1 MAQQLQY
8 RMEASWTG
16 SPGRHDSLRFAVS
29 FDTHLVRALAVCC
42 CSESSNEEIA
52 LMHDPETYPWQTPYV
67 SAILETDEDQMRGLL
82 YEAIAAIE
90 QRRLSPV
97 AGQE

>member
-1 MAQQLQY
+1 
-8 RMEASWTG
+8 
-16 SPGRHDSLRFAVS
+16 
-29 FDTHLVRALAVCC
+29 
-42 CSESSNEEIA
+42 
-52 LMHDPETYPWQTPYV
+52 MHDPETYPWQTPYV

-97 AGQE
+97 AGQEEVALVGAEAGLQILISERAAKYV